1 MARLTSSLAFYCRES
16 KADKH
21 GLAPLEISIIINGK
35 RLFCHLPRKE
45 RPEDFKRLMESRRDN
60 DLKRYL
66 DQVRSKFNAYQTE
79 LLQNDIPITSQ
90 TLKDCFKNGG
100 VRSFTVKDLFD
111 GYLHILSKRVGINL
125 TQSAYRKYELTKDL
139 FLEFTDGNKEVQSIT
154 PAVIQDFYV
163 TIQSRYKTSTATSFM
178 TKLKTFIQYG
188 LDNGYLRINPFQ
200 SIKLVKEKP
209 VIDFLTDEEV
219 EKLRTTVID
228 NQSLANV
235 RDAFLLQIYSGL
247 SFIDLEHLTA
257 DDIQRDGSGVCYI
270 CKDRIKTKVTY
281 TSIILPEGVEVL
293 ARHDYRIPVISNQ
306 KMNMFLKQ
314 VMVLCGID
322 HRLITHLG
330 RKTYAHMLLNR
341 GVRLETVA
349 RALGHA
355 SSRTT
360 ARYYTELTPETT
372 INEVKQ
378 AYSLTKGPQ

>member
-1 MARLTSSLAFYCRES
+1 MARLTSSLAFYCRSS
-16 KADKH
+16 KADKR

-45 RPEDFKRLMESRRDN
+45 RPEEFQKAIRQKRDN

-66 DQVRSKFNAYQTE
+66 DQIRTKFNAYQTE
-79 LLQNDIPITSQ
+79 LLQNNIPITSQ

-100 VRSFTVKDLFD
+100 VKSFTVRDLFD
-111 GYLHILSKRVGINL
+111 GYLNILSKRVGINL
-125 TQSAYRKYELTKDL
+125 TMSAYRKYELTKEL
-139 FLEFTDGNKEVQSIT
+139 FLGYMDGNKEVQAIT
-154 PAVIQDFYV
+154 PGVIHGFYAE
-163 TIQSRYKTSTATSFM
+163 IQHKYKSSTACSFM

-200 SIKLVKEKP
+200 AIKLVKEKP
-209 VIDFLTDEEV
+209 TIDYLTDGEIEAL
-219 EKLRTTVID
+219 KTTQID
-228 NQSLANV
+228 NRSLSNV
-235 RDAFLLQIYSGL
+235 RDAFLLQIFSGL
-247 SFIDLEHLTA
+247 SFIDLEHLTR
-257 DDIQRDGSGVCYI
+257 DDIKLNEAGVYYI
-270 CKDRIKTKVTY
+270 SKERIKTKVQY
-281 TSIILPEGVEVL
+281 TSVILPEGVEVL
-293 ARHDYRIPVISNQ
+293 KRHDFKVPVISNQ

-314 VMVLCGID
+314 VMLLCGIE

-330 RKTYAHMLLNR
+330 RKTYAHILLNK

-349 RALGHA
+349 RSLGHS

-378 AYSLTKGPQ
+378 AFK